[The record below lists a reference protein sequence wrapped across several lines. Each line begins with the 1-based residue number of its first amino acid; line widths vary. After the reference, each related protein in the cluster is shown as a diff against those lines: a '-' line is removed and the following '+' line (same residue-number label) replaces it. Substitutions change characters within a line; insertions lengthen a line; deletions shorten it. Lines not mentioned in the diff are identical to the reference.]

1 MELLALK
8 MEARPTRNVGS
19 LKTLK
24 KERNTFS
31 PRISRRNASLLTPD
45 YSPVISK
52 SHFPLSETQDK
63 SVVVC

>member
-8 MEARPTRNVGS
+8 MEARPTRNVCR

-24 KERNTFS
+24 TERNTFP